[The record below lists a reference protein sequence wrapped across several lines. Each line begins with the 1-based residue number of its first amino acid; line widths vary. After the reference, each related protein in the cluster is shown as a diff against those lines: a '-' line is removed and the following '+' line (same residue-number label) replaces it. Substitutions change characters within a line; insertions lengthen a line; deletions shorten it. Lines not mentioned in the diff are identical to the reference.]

1 MYIRAGVHAME
12 FLAYDETGR
21 TSHRALRL
29 DAVVQ
34 KTGLSKSYTYKLIK
48 CGEFPPPKK
57 IRDRV
62 SVWDERE
69 IDAWLEK
76 KFSDSAYEDCEE

>member
-1 MYIRAGVHAME
+1 MDAFILAGTDMDRA
-12 FLAYDETGR
+12 
-21 TSHRALRL
+21 SHRALRL

-48 CGEFPPPKK
+48 YGEFPAPKK

-69 IDAWLEK
+69 IDAWLAR
-76 KFSDSAYEDCEE
+76 KFSDSAYEDCGE